1 VVVLVAVVF
10 QKLGMEE
17 AEEAMDAEVRRFSL
31 MMGR

>member
-17 AEEAMDAEVRRFSL
+17 VEEAEGRKSSL